1 MPITL
6 TASRLKLERSGKLI
20 LDIDRFALASGETL
34 ALVGPNGAGK
44 STLLQVLAFLIQPDT
59 GAIELDGEPISNGNR
74 LTAIRRMALV
84 FQEALLLDTTVQQNI
99 EIPLRIR
106 GVSRHDAQIRSVE
119 WMHRLGISPLA
130 RKQAK
135 KLSGG
140 EAQRASIA
148 RALALQPQLLLMD
161 EPFSALDYPTRKG
174 LLIELSRILP
184 ETGIT
189 TLFVTHDFS
198 EIPFL
203 TRRVAVLFEG
213 RIIREGDIQE
223 ILGEAAVSLST
234 WAPWDNA
241 AISNPSA

>member
-1 MPITL
+1 MPIAF
-6 TASRLKLERSGKLI
+6 TASDLKLQRSGKAI
-20 LDIDRFALASGETL
+20 LDIDRLVLTSGETL
-34 ALVGPNGAGK
+34 ALVGPNGSGK

-59 GAIELDGEPISNGNR
+59 GTIELDGEPVSNGNR
-74 LTAIRRMALV
+74 LAAMRRMALV
-84 FQEALLLDTTVQQNI
+84 FQEALLLDTTVQRNI
-99 EIPLRIR
+99 EIPQRIR
-106 GVSRHDAQIRSVE
+106 GVSRHDARMRSEE
-119 WMHRLGISPLA
+119 WMHRLGISHLA
-130 RKQAK
+130 HKQAR

-174 LLIELSRILP
+174 LLIELGRILP

-203 TRRVAVLFEG
+203 TRKVVVLFEG
-213 RIIREGDIQE
+213 RIIREGDIRE

-234 WAPWDNA
+234 WAPWDTT
-241 AISNPSA
+241 AISNPSV

>member
-20 LDIDRFALASGETL
+20 LDIDRLALASGETL

>member
-20 LDIDRFALASGETL
+20 LDIDRLSLASGETL
-34 ALVGPNGAGK
+34 ALLGPNGAGK

>member
-1 MPITL
+1 MPIAL
-6 TASRLKLERSGKLI
+6 TASYLKVERSGKAI
-20 LDIDRFALASGETL
+20 LDIDRLVLTSGETL

-59 GAIELDGEPISNGNR
+59 GTIELDGEPVSNGNR
-74 LTAIRRMALV
+74 LAAMRRMALV
-84 FQEALLLDTTVQQNI
+84 FQEALLLDTTVQRNI
-99 EIPLRIR
+99 EIPQRIR
-106 GVSRHDAQIRSVE
+106 GVSRHDAQMRSEE
-119 WMHRLGISPLA
+119 WMHRLGISHLA
-130 RKQAK
+130 RKQAR

-140 EAQRASIA
+140 EAQRTSIA

-174 LLIELSRILP
+174 LLIELGRILP

-203 TRRVAVLFEG
+203 TRKVVVLFEG
-213 RIIREGDIQE
+213 RIIREGDIRE

-234 WAPWDNA
+234 WAPWDTT
-241 AISNPSA
+241 AISNPSV

>member
-6 TASRLKLERSGKLI
+6 TASQLKLERSGKVI
-20 LDIDRFALASGETL
+20 LNIDRLTLISGETL

-44 STLLQVLAFLIQPDT
+44 STLLQVLACLIQPDT
-59 GAIELDGEPISNGNR
+59 GVIELDGESISNGNR
-74 LTAIRRMALV
+74 LAAIRRMALV
-84 FQEALLLDTTVQQNI
+84 FQEALLLDTTVQRNI
-99 EIPLRIR
+99 EIPQRIR
-106 GVSRHDAQIRSVE
+106 GVSQKDAQMRSAE
-119 WMHRLGISPLA
+119 WMHRLGISHLA
-130 RKQAK
+130 REQTR

-148 RALALQPQLLLMD
+148 RALALRPQLLLMD

-174 LLIELSRILP
+174 LLIELGRILP

-203 TRRVAVLFEG
+203 TRSVAVLFEG
-213 RIIREGDIQE
+213 RIIREGDMKE

-241 AISNPSA
+241 AISNPSV

>member
-6 TASRLKLERSGKLI
+6 TASHLKLERSGKVI
-20 LDIDRFALASGETL
+20 LDIDRLALASGETL

-44 STLLQVLAFLIQPDT
+44 STLLQVLAFLIQPNT
-59 GAIELDGEPISNGNR
+59 GAIALDGEPISNGNR
-74 LTAIRRMALV
+74 LAAMRRMALV
-84 FQEALLLDTTVQQNI
+84 FQEALLLDTTVQKNI
-99 EIPLRIR
+99 EIPQRIR
-106 GVSRHDAQIRSVE
+106 GISRKDAQMRSAE
-119 WMHRLGISPLA
+119 WMHRLGISHLA
-130 RKQAK
+130 RMQAR

-140 EAQRASIA
+140 ESQRVSIA

-174 LLIELSRILP
+174 LLIELGRILP

-203 TRRVAVLFEG
+203 TRRIAVLFEG
-213 RIIREGDIQE
+213 RIIRKGDIQE

-241 AISNPSA
+241 AISDSIV

>member
-20 LDIDRFALASGETL
+20 LDIDRLSLASGETL
-34 ALVGPNGAGK
+34 ALLGPNGAGK
-44 STLLQVLAFLIQPDT
+44 STLLQVLALLIQPDT

-74 LTAIRRMALV
+74 LTAMRRMALV

-213 RIIREGDIQE
+213 RIIREGDIEE